1 MGRAR
6 AAEGMYGGEPARVA
20 QRFGWSSQCLHVG
33 LAPFADCIE
42 SPHPSRPG
50 RIATMDTQLEQL
62 RVEAL
67 AAVAVAADET
77 AIEVARVKFLGQSG
91 LLTALSKGMKDVSK
105 EDKPRIG
112 KLLNEVRAA
121 VTEAIDARKGAL
133 QGEADKAAFSGVDVT
148 LPGTAMAR
156 MGTLHPITQLLDRAV
171 SIFRR
176 MGFALADGPDIED
189 EFHCFDALNTPA
201 DHPARNEQDTF
212 YFNDGRLL
220 RTHTSTVQIR
230 TMEKTAP
237 PIRIIAP
244 GAAYRRDEIDAT
256 HLAQFTQMEGLYVD
270 EGVSVADLK
279 GTLEFF
285 FRELFGKDA
294 KFRFRPHFFPF
305 TEPSYEVDIKTTAL
319 GAADRWL
326 EIAGCGMVD
335 PAVFAAVNGK
345 RGDSAYDA
353 EKYTGFAFGFGL
365 DRLAMIMAGVPDIR
379 AFTDNDQRFLR
390 QF

>member
-1 MGRAR
+1 
-6 AAEGMYGGEPARVA
+6 
-20 QRFGWSSQCLHVG
+20 
-33 LAPFADCIE
+33 
-42 SPHPSRPG
+42 
-50 RIATMDTQLEQL
+50 MDDQLEAL
-62 RVEAL
+62 RSEAL
-67 AAVAVAADET
+67 AAIDAASEEAALEQARIKYLGQAGALT
-77 AIEVARVKFLGQSG
+77 AI
-91 LLTALSKGMKDVSK
+91 SKGMRDVSK
-105 EDKPRIG
+105 EDKPRLG
-112 KLLNEVRAA
+112 KLLNDVRGAITVALEDRKRALAA
-121 VTEAIDARKGAL
+121 RADA
-133 QGEADKAAFSGVDVT
+133 AAFANIDLT
-148 LPGTAMAR
+148 LPGAAHR
-156 MGTLHPITQLLDRAV
+156 LGTLHPITQLLDHAV
-171 SIFRR
+171 GIFRR
-176 MGFALADGPDIED
+176 MGFAFADGPDIET

-212 YFNDGRLL
+212 YLPDGRLL

-230 TMEKTAP
+230 TMEKETP

-270 EGVSVADLK
+270 EGVNLGDLK

-305 TEPSYEVDIKTTAL
+305 TEPSFEVDIKSTAL
-319 GAADRWL
+319 GAADKWL

-335 PAVFAAVNGK
+335 PAVFEAMNAR
-345 RGDSAYDA
+345 RGDLAFDP
-353 EKYTGFAFGFGL
+353 ERCTGFAFGFGL

-379 AFTDNDQRFLR
+379 YFTDNDQRFLA